1 MQRKGGRYEVKD
13 GKRVLVHRT
22 EPKTEPKKQKEI
34 NNSKEVKHEL
44 QK

>member
-1 MQRKGGRYEVKD
+1 MREGGKYEIKD

-22 EPKTEPKKQKEI
+22 EPKTEPKKQKI
-34 NNSKEVKHEL
+34 NNLKEVKHEL